1 MLSQFQVYSKVIQL
15 YRCLF
20 FSHIGYYIILSS
32 VPSTIVQVLI
42 GYLFYICYCVCQQ
55 RRQQQPT
62 PVFLPGESQGWGS
75 LVGCCL
81 QGRTELDMTKVTQ
94 QQQCVCQTQ
103 ALNSPSQ
110 HFLLITINL
119 FLTSVILFLFLI
131 NNLKMSNSVGFIA
144 CTMLYNYHIYL
155 IPKHL
160 LHPKE
165 TSYSLNSH
173 SPFSTPLAPRNHY
186 LLPVY
191 MELLILDISYT
202 WNYMISSLLCLASL
216 SYSDVLEVHT
226 LCSMYRHTKKSC
238 QEKDILQIFHFQ
250 QQYTYSFSFKNK
262 DDQHHQSSG
271 KYKSKPQ

>member
-15 YRCLF
+15 YTCLF

-42 GYLFYICYCVCQQ
+42 GYLFYICQCICQQ
-55 RRQQQPT
+55 RRQWQPT
-62 PVFLPGESQGWGS
+62 PVFLNGESQGWGS

-94 QQQCVCQTQ
+94 QQQCVCQIQ

-144 CTMLYNYHIYL
+144 CTMLYNYHICL
-155 IPKHL
+155 VPKHL

-165 TSYSLNSH
+165 TSCSLNSH

-186 LLPVY
+186 LLPVS
-191 MELLILDISYT
+191 MDLLILDISYT

-226 LCSMYRHTKKSC
+226 LRSMC
-238 QEKDILQIFHFQ
+238 
-250 QQYTYSFSFKNK
+250 
-262 DDQHHQSSG
+262 
-271 KYKSKPQ
+271 